1 MIRLNAYKL
10 VLRAV
15 SFPRVLAML
24 LFHRP
29 ALIPKLP
36 QAAAL
41 LPGPSAIPSRPR
53 CRWSPTL
60 RWPGALQNL
69 LVTRVGG
76 FDIESAASRS
86 HRHDVREL
94 PVHPHRRLATEFL
107 RNPGFR

>member
-15 SFPRVLAML
+15 SFPRVLVML

-41 LPGPSAIPSRPR
+41 LPGPPAIPSRPR

-60 RWPGALQNL
+60 RWPGALRSFVSFRQGCVRPSDSRFL
-69 LVTRVGG
+69 FGQEAADGG
-76 FDIESAASRS
+76 SA
-86 HRHDVREL
+86 DL
-94 PVHPHRRLATEFL
+94 KLARDL
-107 RNPGFR
+107 GFAD